1 MHFYYVCYN
10 VTAGSL
16 RRLNTKELMVFQTE
30 VLEKTLESPLDS
42 KEIQAAH
49 PKGNRSWIF
58 TGRTDAEAEAPFL
71 WPPEAKSQLFGKDP
85 DPGRDWRR
93 EEEGTTEDEMV
104 GWHHWL
110 DGHRVWAKSGRRW
123 RTGQPGLLHSVGSQ
137 SIKRWPVCFWVCRD
151 GARCWGF
158 RDKMLKPCDSTQTFA
173 FEAAA
178 SWKQNISEDGKPSH
192 VFIQNVFLCLQKQLP
207 PV

>member
-58 TGRTDAEAEAPFL
+58 TGRTDAEDEAPFL

-93 EEEGTTEDEMV
+93 EEKGMTEDEMV
-104 GWHHWL
+104 GWHQWL
-110 DGHRVWAKSGRRW
+110 DVHEFEQAPGVGEEQGSLACCSPWGRTESDMTERLNW
-123 RTGQPGLLHSVGSQ
+123 PEASAVPYSRALFTQVCEWLYLL
-137 SIKRWPVCFWVCRD
+137 
-151 GARCWGF
+151 
-158 RDKMLKPCDSTQTFA
+158 
-173 FEAAA
+173 
-178 SWKQNISEDGKPSH
+178 
-192 VFIQNVFLCLQKQLP
+192 
-207 PV
+207 